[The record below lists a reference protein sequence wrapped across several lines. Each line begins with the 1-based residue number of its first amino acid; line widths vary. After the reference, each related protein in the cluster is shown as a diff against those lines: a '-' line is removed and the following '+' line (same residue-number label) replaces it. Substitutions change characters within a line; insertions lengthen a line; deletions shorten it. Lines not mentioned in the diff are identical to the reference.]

1 MKQLTTTTPPDKKD
15 NMQSVQIPKYTNRLQ
30 QNNDRNIQATQQQIT
45 IVPKFTNR
53 LQSNH
58 DSIIQVR
65 QHAECPNTKIH
76 QSTTTKQ

>member
-1 MKQLTTTTPPDKKD
+1 MKQLTYNDKKD
-15 NMQSVQIPKYTNRLQ
+15 NMQSIQIPKYTNRLQ
-30 QNNDRNIQATQQQIT
+30 QNNDRNIKATQQIT

-53 LQSNH
+53 LQSIH

-76 QSTTTKQ
+76 QSTTAKH